1 MALIKTPGGEFYV
14 DNTEFTVDYEENSV
28 KLVNA
33 GGGGEGQY
41 LSLAGGTMDAGADIN
56 GTDELTITVPDA
68 GESATV
74 GITPEGVT
82 IVHNTNSAADSRI
95 RAIENSVEIM
105 ANGTTITLNGTGV
118 NFGGGA
124 LSNIASIGAS
134 ASAIAFE
141 NDMDMNSHKITGLA
155 DPTAATDA
163 VTKNYADI
171 TYQPITS
178 MSEYVRTDDTAD
190 TSTAGIVRQGVAVPD
205 AAGTT
210 DTALTATVNALL
222 ASLRAAG
229 IIAE

>member
-1 MALIKTPGGEFYV
+1 MALIKTPGGEFYL
-14 DNTEFTVDYEENSV
+14 DDTQFEIDYDENIV
-28 KLVNA
+28 RLIA
-33 GGGGEGQY
+33 GGSGEGNS
-41 LSLAGGTMDAGADIN
+41 LSLAGGTMDAGAEIS
-56 GTDELTITVPDA
+56 GVDELTITVPDA

-82 IVHNTNSAADSRI
+82 IVHNTNSEADSRI
-95 RAIENSVEIM
+95 RVIENSVEIT
-105 ANGTTITLNGTGV
+105 ANGTTVTLNGTGV

-124 LSNIASIGAS
+124 LSNINSIGAS
-134 ASAIAFE
+134 AGSIAFE
-141 NDMDMNSHKITGLA
+141 NDMDMNHHKISNVA
-155 DPTAATDA
+155 DPVDSADA
-163 VTKNYADI
+163 MTKNYADI
-171 TYQPITS
+171 TYQPIS
-178 MSEYVRTDDTAD
+178 GMAEYVRTDDTAD